1 MAELSLLEDRRK
13 SASVARGA
21 SGRGGGVRKSQTV
34 KKSAG
39 RGRPAH
45 SEDQPN
51 YKQLILDGAESLF
64 AQHGFYGVSTRQVA
78 DEAGVDAALVHYY
91 FGTKRGLF
99 DAVFLRRAE
108 ILNAARLASLD
119 AYERENAGALT
130 AEGAIAAFV
139 HPLIDV
145 SINGGPG
152 WKSYFS
158 LVAQVNNTPAWG
170 GATMTRFFDPVV
182 HRLIDVLG
190 LALPEADETELYW
203 GYQFLTG
210 AMTLCLSET
219 GRIDLLSNGACRS
232 SDLKAIRHRLTGY
245 CAAGFL
251 ALVKSQSPSA

>member
-1 MAELSLLEDRRK
+1 MRK
-13 SASVARGA
+13 T
-21 SGRGGGVRKSQTV
+21 QTA

-39 RGRPAH
+39 RGRPSR

-51 YKQLILDGAESLF
+51 YKELILDGAEGLF

-78 DEAGVDAALVHYY
+78 DEAGVDVALVHYY

-119 AYERENAGALT
+119 AYERDHAGALT

-139 HPLIDV
+139 HPLIDA
-145 SINGGPG
+145 SLNGGPG

-190 LALPEADETELYW
+190 LALPQADEKELYW

-219 GRIDLLSNGACRS
+219 GRIDLLSNGACHS
-232 SDLKAIRHRLTGY
+232 SDLEAIRHRLSGY

-251 ALVKSQSPSA
+251 SLVRSQGNSASPSLT